1 MPATEWRC
9 KPLKNMTKRL
19 SPAIITLGLTA
30 AFQSGFLIAQIETPD
45 TSRLIVAEGWQD
57 VQANCTECHSSL
69 LITQNSGTKAVW
81 ESRIRWMQDT
91 QGLKVLA
98 SNIEESILNYL
109 ATNYGAKTFSRRAA
123 LNVELMPEN
132 PYLSEE

>member
-91 QGLKVLA
+91 QGLQILA
-98 SNIEESILNYL
+98 SDIEESILNYL
-109 ATNYGAKTFSRRAA
+109 ATNYGAKTFSRRAP
-123 LNVELMPEN
+123 LNIELMPEN
-132 PYLSEE
+132 PYQSEE

>member
-19 SPAIITLGLTA
+19 FPAIITLGLAA
-30 AFQSGFLIAQIETPD
+30 AFLTGLSVAQIETPD
-45 TSRLIVAEGWQD
+45 SSSLIVADGWKD

-69 LITQNSGTKAVW
+69 LITQNSGNKAVW

-91 QGLKVLA
+91 QGLQILA
-98 SNIEESILNYL
+98 SDIEESILNYL
-109 ATNYGAKTFSRRAA
+109 ATNYGAKTFSRRAP
-123 LNVELMPEN
+123 LNIELMPEN
-132 PYLSEE
+132 PYQSEE